1 MSASK
6 AFVDGYE
13 ADVFI
18 SYARLDD
25 KPVMG
30 DPVGW
35 VSQLHTEL
43 INQLP
48 VYLGAEAQIWRDQEE
63 IRNNE
68 DFTKKISHQLENS
81 ATFIAILSE
90 SFINREWCLREVEE
104 FTAHADKRFG
114 VYIDGDKKRLFS
126 VERMPVSR
134 DMLPSQLTGTT
145 TYRFFEN
152 GRILRPSV
160 NAQHRAKYLAN
171 VEDLLIDISKVL
183 KLLAK
188 SARDGGTV
196 PVAAEP
202 VPVGQ
207 TVYLAQT
214 TSSLDDQAAEMRRD
228 LTERGFRVLPQG
240 DLPNRAGRLR
250 EDVSAALEQC
260 ALSIHLVGEDYGFV
274 PEGEAS
280 KSNLWMQHDLALGK
294 AKAGDL
300 TCLVWVAG
308 AGAPRDE
315 RQRAF
320 LAYLEED
327 DTAQRHMDLLR
338 NCGLEE
344 LKAEAYEML
353 AKFAADKLKRAAAA
367 KAAAARPA
375 AAMPAAA
382 APASA
387 PAAAPAF
394 DEPPLVYIMCEAA
407 SRKAAALVAL
417 TRHLLAKGYDPV
429 FLEGAAGEAAV
440 QQHVE
445 NLNTCDA
452 CLIFHDQASNDWLAQ
467 KLGDLRK
474 YLRGRARPVLA
485 RAVYLAGSELVETNA
500 AMVLNGSGGFAPEQ
514 LEPFTQKIDAAMR
527 GPGA

>member
-30 DPVGW
+30 EPFGW
-35 VSQLHTEL
+35 VAQLHTEL
-43 INQLP
+43 VNQLP

-68 DFTKKISHQLENS
+68 DFTKKISRQLENS

-104 FTAHADKRFG
+104 FTAHAHKRFG

-188 SARDGGTV
+188 SAKGG
-196 PVAAEP
+196 AAAP
-202 VPVGQ
+202 AAAGSAPQGQ

-240 DLPNRAGRLR
+240 DLPNRAGKLR
-250 EDVSAALEQC
+250 EEVSAALEQC

-274 PEGEAS
+274 PEGEAA
-280 KSNLWMQHDLALGK
+280 KSNLWMQHDLALEK
-294 AKAGDL
+294 AKGGDF

-308 AGAPRDE
+308 TGMPKDG

-320 LAYLEED
+320 LTYLEED

-344 LKAEAYEML
+344 LKAETYEML
-353 AKFAADKLKRAAAA
+353 AKLAADKLKRETAART
-367 KAAAARPA
+367 AAARP
-375 AAMPAAA
+375 PAPVAA

-387 PAAAPAF
+387 AVAF

-407 SRKAAALVAL
+407 SRKAPALLAL
-417 TRHLLAKGYDPV
+417 TKHLLAKGYDPV
-429 FLEGAAGEAAV
+429 FLEGASGEAAV

-445 NLNTCDA
+445 NLNSCDA
-452 CLIFHDQASNDWLAQ
+452 CLIYHDQASDDWLAQ

-485 RAVYLAGSELVETNA
+485 RAIYHAGAGEPAETNA
-500 AMVLNGSGGFAPEQ
+500 AIVLNGAGGFAPEQ
-514 LEPFTQKIDAAMR
+514 MEPFTQKIDAGMR